1 MRMVSATVS
10 PLGSTGNTGI
20 RETQHLAAQTQ
31 HRRFKRK
38 AGAGGRLIE
47 QCGQAL
53 VVSYI
58 LVCFGVIMDAVRKVQ
73 QLLGFFLCKVKGSI
87 KCLINSHPFLM
98 VYLKT
103 KKMTDILQKQAG
115 CKQRSAGILCG
126 FQGFLT
132 QNLAV
137 FVEIDDIFDF
147 SDTPWIKRCHARGRH
162 TFGKYVQTGSAAK
175 LAANLAYYII
185 PARQIKP
192 INPKMSAFLR
202 QFYKSGQNARQ
213 SRCSLYRTFTSWWL
227 NSSWTASKISASQPT
242 QARAK
247 PR

>member
-1 MRMVSATVS
+1 M
-10 PLGSTGNTGI
+10 
-20 RETQHLAAQTQ
+20 
-31 HRRFKRK
+31 
-38 AGAGGRLIE
+38 
-47 QCGQAL
+47 
-53 VVSYI
+53 
-58 LVCFGVIMDAVRKVQ
+58 
-73 QLLGFFLCKVKGSI
+73 
-87 KCLINSHPFLM
+87 
-98 VYLKT
+98 YLKT
-103 KKMTDILQKQAG
+103 RKRWIFRKHKQDLR
-115 CKQRSAGILCG
+115 QRAAGILSG

-147 SDTPWIKRCHARGRH
+147 SDTPLVKRCHARGRH

-192 INPKMSAFLR
+192 INPQKCPLFLR

-242 QARAK
+242 QAKAK